1 MGAMSQLAF
10 EDSGRGSPT
19 VVFVHAFP
27 FDRRMWR
34 RQIDALARHDVRTI
48 AVDLAGFGASADLP
62 PRRSVDEH
70 ADDVAQ
76 VLDRCGVD
84 RAVLVGLSMGGYVS
98 LAFARRHPQRL
109 AGLVLADTRSS
120 GDTEEAKQGRA
131 ANIERARK
139 EGVAAVFDAMT
150 TAWPPDA
157 DRMHVEEMRSLAAA
171 QNPAGVVAALEMMRD
186 RPDATPELGRIAVPT
201 RVIVGSADGLTP
213 PSLAEIMTR
222 SIPDAQQVIIEGAGH
237 FTNIERSAEFD
248 RVLLDLADQ
257 LRRT

>member
-1 MGAMSQLAF
+1 MSQLAF
-10 EDSGRGSPT
+10 EDSGRGSP
-19 VVFVHAFP
+19 VVLFVHAFP

-76 VLDRCGVD
+76 VLEACGVD
-84 RAVLVGLSMGGYVS
+84 RAIAVGLSMGGYVA
-98 LAFARRHPQRL
+98 LALARRHPQRL
-109 AGLVLADTRSS
+109 AGLVLADTRAS

-131 ANIERARK
+131 VNIERARK
-139 EGVAAVFDAMT
+139 QGVAAVFDAMS
-150 TAWPPDA
+150 TAWPPNA
-157 DRMHVEEMRSLAAA
+157 DRMHIEEMRSLSAA
-171 QNPAGVVAALEMMRD
+171 QNPAGVIAALEMMRD
-186 RPDATPELGRIAVPT
+186 RPDATPTLGQIRVPT

-222 SIPDAQQVIIEGAGH
+222 SIPGAQQVIIEGAGH

-248 RVLLDLADQ
+248 QVLLDLV
-257 LRRT
+257 RHVRPT